1 MAKGALKAQ
10 NPLIL
15 RYHRLIEAFSK
26 SDDERDFYLDK
37 VEGFLLYIDLD
48 KEDIDFDSLDRELEK
63 NSERY
68 ALIPKLTFY
77 ETKKFME
84 CFVNEKVYD
93 IDIKE
98 KLLDIIGSRESRDN
112 FLEFIYD
119 HLSELDKWQ
128 QYYHERSRIRIIEWL
143 RQHDFQFVFEEDL
156 EFPRNIVEKL
166 KMSTFE
172 EKVSKDLQAAR
183 SQLYS
188 KSKSYYSSEALNP
201 RPKRGRPP
209 KQQAKVEIEPQLVPD
224 MYKMIP
230 SEMRPFLFNPEY
242 SGAAVSFSAKFD
254 TEDQL
259 RASLKGSSKD
269 KIDSRLEILSQRLE
283 SLRHISGRLKDF
295 KEIDVDATTRKS
307 FQVMASDSL
316 SLEEEEEGSALTKIA
331 AGILPGNK
339 KRGRPKTEEETKKRV
354 KRVTP
359 IEHRRT
365 RVKEE
370 EDDE

>member
-1 MAKGALKAQ
+1 MAKAAERAQ

-37 VEGFLLYIDLD
+37 IEGFLLYVDLD
-48 KEDIDFDSLDRELEK
+48 KEDVDFDEIESDLEK

-68 ALIPKLTFY
+68 APIPKLTFY

-84 CFVNEKVYD
+84 GFVNEKVYD

-119 HLSELDKWQ
+119 HLTELDKWQ

-156 EFPRNIVEKL
+156 DLPKSIVEKL
-166 KMSTFE
+166 KMNTFE
-172 EKVSKDLQAAR
+172 EKVPKDLAAAR

-188 KSKSYYSSEALNP
+188 KSKTYYSSEALNP

-209 KQQAKVEIEPQLVPD
+209 KQQAKVELEPQLVPD
-224 MYKMIP
+224 IYKMVP
-230 SEMRPFLFNPEY
+230 SHMRPFLFTPDY
-242 SGAAVSFSAKFD
+242 SGTAVSFSAKFD
-254 TEDQL
+254 SEDQM

-269 KIDSRLEILSQRLE
+269 KIDARLEILSQRLE
-283 SLRHISGRLKDF
+283 SLRHLSGRLKDY
-295 KEIDVDATTRKS
+295 KEVTETTPPSERKI
-307 FQVMASDSL
+307 FQAVASEGL
-316 SLEEEEEGSALTKIA
+316 SEEEEEEGSALTKIA
-331 AGILPGNK
+331 ASLIPGK
-339 KRGRPKTEEETKKRV
+339 KRGRPKAGEEEPKKKI

-359 IEHRRT
+359 IEHRKKKQT
-365 RVKEE
+365 S
-370 EDDE
+370 DDE